1 MIKEKADAW
10 QMELTEITW
19 QYEKILE
26 DFDLTSLNLKPG
38 PNHWSPME
46 IVQHIILVNTS
57 YFPIFDQIIQQQ
69 YKSPFMGK
77 LPFYG
82 SKMGDIILSSMNKSS
97 KIKTFNSWKP
107 SDKLYNNDLKTKF
120 FKQQDQLSNYL
131 QKLEPFLGKNIM
143 ISSPAN
149 KWIVYPLDMAI
160 EIILAHEKRHL
171 SQIKNLLKSN

>member
-26 DFDLTSLNLKPG
+26 DFDLTTLNVKPS
-38 PNHWSPME
+38 PEQWSPME
-46 IVQHIILVNTS
+46 IVHHLILVNTS
-57 YFPIFDQIIQQQ
+57 YFPIFDQIILQR
-69 YKSPFMGK
+69 YKSPLMGK

-82 SKMGDIILSSMNKSS
+82 SKMGNIILASMNKSS

-107 SDKLYNNDLKTKF
+107 SDKLHNNDLKIKF
-120 FKQQDQLSNYL
+120 FTQQDLLSNYL
-131 QKLEPFLGKNIM
+131 QKLEPFLGKNLM

-149 KWIVYPLDMAI
+149 KWIVYPLDSAI
-160 EIILAHEKRHL
+160 DIILAHEKRHL
-171 SQIKNLLKSN
+171 SQIKNILKNI